1 MGDSSFS
8 RRGFLSAVGA
18 LGIAGATVGC
28 ATAAG
33 RQGAAAPHQVHQAH
47 AGLMTFIGSYTS
59 SQPAGRGVD
68 IAMRDMN
75 GVLTPSGTLDGIADA
90 SFFAWSPDHKFLY
103 VTNEQEQ
110 GSITAIDVST
120 HEPKVINT
128 APSGGSS
135 PTHLSVHPSGEFLF
149 TAHYGDGTV
158 AVHRRN
164 PDGSIGE
171 NTALVKHPGAE
182 PHAHQV
188 VVDPSGKWV
197 VTVDL
202 GADSVFVHAFD
213 AGKLTQH
220 QQLPLPAGT
229 GPRHLVFKGTTA
241 YLLAEL
247 NSTITVLAWD
257 PEAGALTAGQVISSR
272 APEATG
278 ENFPA
283 EIAISRDGQFVYAS
297 NRGDDTIAT
306 FGVENGS
313 LVFKAVTPTGGNWPR
328 HFALDPE
335 ETSLFVA
342 NQRAGTITRL
352 ARDTETGALTPT
364 PDSYACP
371 SVAVITF
378 HG

>member
-1 MGDSSFS
+1 MAGSFS

-18 LGIAGATVGC
+18 LGVAGATVGC
-28 ATAAG
+28 ASAAG
-33 RQGAAAPHQVHQAH
+33 RSGAAAVHAH
-47 AGLMTFIGSYTS
+47 APAHEGLMTFIGSYTS

-68 IAMRDMN
+68 VAMRDMN
-75 GVLTPSGTLDGIADA
+75 GVLAPSGTLDGVADA

-103 VTNEQEQ
+103 VTNEQPQ

-120 HEPKVINT
+120 HEPRIINT
-128 APSGGSS
+128 APSGGNA
-135 PTHLSVHPSGEFLF
+135 PTHLSVHPDGEYVL

-164 PDGSIGE
+164 PDGGIGE
-171 NTALVKHPGAE
+171 NTALVRHPGAE

-188 VVDPSGKWV
+188 LVDPSGKWV
-197 VTVDL
+197 VSVDL

-220 QQLPLPAGT
+220 QQLALPAGT

-241 YLLAEL
+241 YLVAEL
-247 NSTITVLAWD
+247 NSTITVLGWD
-257 PEAGALTAGQVISSR
+257 PEAGNLTAGQVISSR
-272 APEATG
+272 APEAAG

-283 EIAISRDGQFVYAS
+283 EIVISRDGKFVYAT
-297 NRGDDTIAT
+297 NRGDDTVAVFAVNDGQLT
-306 FGVENGS
+306 FHS
-313 LVFKAVTPTGGNWPR
+313 AAPSGGNWPR
-328 HFALDPE
+328 HCALDPE

-352 ARDTETGALTPT
+352 ARDPETGALTPT

-371 SVAVITF
+371 SVAAITF

>member
-1 MGDSSFS
+1 MGGSFS
-8 RRGFLSAVGA
+8 RRGFLSAVGT
-18 LGIAGATVGC
+18 LGVAGATVGC
-28 ATAAG
+28 ASAAG
-33 RQGAAAPHQVHQAH
+33 RQSAAGVHQAH
-47 AGLMTFIGSYTS
+47 EGLMTFIGSYTS

-75 GVLTPSGTLDGIADA
+75 GVLTRSGTLPGVADA
-90 SFFAWSPDHKFLY
+90 SFFAWSPDHEFLY
-103 VTNEQEQ
+103 ATNEQPQ

-120 HEPKVINT
+120 HEPRVINS
-128 APSGGSS
+128 APSGGNA
-135 PTHLSVHPSGEFLF
+135 PTHLSVHPSGEFILI
-149 TAHYGDGTV
+149 ANYGDGTV
-158 AVHRRN
+158 AAHRRN

-188 VVDPSGKWV
+188 LVDPSGKWV
-197 VTVDL
+197 VAVDL

-213 AGKLTQH
+213 GGRLTQH
-220 QQLPLPAGT
+220 QQLTLPAGT
-229 GPRHLVFKGTTA
+229 GPRHLVFEGTTA

-247 NSTITVLAWD
+247 NSTITVLGWD
-257 PEAGALTAGQVISSR
+257 PKAGNLTAGQVISSR

-306 FGVENGS
+306 FAVDNGS
-313 LVFKAVTPTGGNWPR
+313 LVFKAATPTGGNWPR

-342 NQRAGTITRL
+342 NQRAGTVTRL
-352 ARDTETGALTPT
+352 ARDVNTGALTPT
-364 PDSYACP
+364 PDSFACP

>member
-1 MGDSSFS
+1 MVGSSFS

-18 LGIAGATVGC
+18 LGVARATTGC

-33 RQGAAAPHQVHQAH
+33 WQSAAAAHQARE
-47 AGLMTFIGSYTS
+47 GLMTFIGSYTS

-75 GVLTPSGTLDGIADA
+75 GLLAPSGTVDGVADA
-90 SFFAWSPDHKFLY
+90 SFFAWSPDHQFLY
-103 VTNEQEQ
+103 ATTEQEQ
-110 GSITAIDVST
+110 GAITAIDVST
-120 HEPKVINT
+120 HEPRVLNS
-128 APSGGSS
+128 APSGGNS
-135 PTHLSVHPSGEFLF
+135 PTHLSVHPSGEFLL
-149 TAHYGDGTV
+149 TANYGDGTV
-158 AVHRRN
+158 AAHRRN

-171 NTALVKHPGAE
+171 NTDLVKHPGAE

-197 VTVDL
+197 VAVDL
-202 GADSVFVHAFD
+202 GVDSVFVHAFD

-220 QQLPLPAGT
+220 QQLALPAGT
-229 GPRHLVFKGTTA
+229 GPRHLVFEGTTA

-247 NSTITVLAWD
+247 NSTITALAWD
-257 PEAGALTAGQVISSR
+257 PKTGTLTAGQVISSR

-278 ENFPA
+278 DNAPA

-313 LVFKAVTPTGGNWPR
+313 LVFQAATPTGGSWPR

-342 NQRAGTITRL
+342 NQRAGTVTRL
-352 ARDTETGALTPT
+352 ARDTGTGALTPT